1 MVRSHAVD
9 AAPPVAA
16 VALGLPAR
24 VSLYL
29 EMSKPRLSLL
39 AVASAVVGYLLA
51 GGEPG
56 VPMLALGVGSFL
68 MSAGSSLLNQV
79 LEREHD
85 ARMVR
90 TRGRALP
97 SGRISPEEAL
107 GVGIL
112 TGLTGA
118 VLLAQLVHPL
128 SAALGVAVLTGYV
141 LLYTPLKRRT
151 SLNTFVGAVVGAL
164 PVAMG
169 TVAAAGKAEEVG
181 AALFAIQFL
190 WQLPHFWAIAWLHRE
205 DYRGGGFAMLTRD
218 DETGRITG
226 LHALAAALL
235 LIPVALVPSVLR
247 LAGPL
252 YFAGALGMGVA
263 LVALALGFALRPT
276 DDGARG
282 LFRYSLVHLPL
293 LFALLLIDKVGR

>member
-128 SAALGVAVLTGYV
+128 TAALGVAVLTGYV

-190 WQLPHFWAIAWLHRE
+190 W
-205 DYRGGGFAMLTRD
+205 
-218 DETGRITG
+218 
-226 LHALAAALL
+226 
-235 LIPVALVPSVLR
+235 
-247 LAGPL
+247 
-252 YFAGALGMGVA
+252 
-263 LVALALGFALRPT
+263 
-276 DDGARG
+276 
-282 LFRYSLVHLPL
+282 
-293 LFALLLIDKVGR
+293 